1 MVAGVIIFL
10 IFRIA
15 GFYFNTLNDALN
27 MKI

>member
-10 IFRIA
+10 IFRVA
-15 GFYFNTLNDALN
+15 GFYVNTINDALD